1 MQGKA
6 GTAMAMMHTRVDESK
21 LSAFRQ
27 ICDEK
32 AINPSKLIRLWIDRF
47 IQENANLGDDVLSV
61 SPHLKQSISV

>member
-47 IQENANLGDDVLSV
+47 IIDNAKPPSEIAIDSEVPSRV
-61 SPHLKQSISV
+61 ATA

>member
-6 GTAMAMMHTRVDESK
+6 GTAMTMMHTRVDETK
-21 LSAFRQ
+21 LKTFRQ

-47 IQENANLGDDVLSV
+47 IIDNAKSPSEV
-61 SPHLKQSISV
+61 SSDAEVPKRVIIA